1 MSLAEWLAQR
11 GHAVTVIAYA
21 DRDACSIEHGFEVRR
36 IRRISKLRRYQR
48 MQQMCAEELR
58 RADLVFTS
66 DHLCAPLVRALKAVP
81 RPSILRVMIDP
92 AWELSSRYGWSDQTP
107 DEFRISPSTYRGAF
121 VALRQ
126 RRWWHC
132 FSHLVAP
139 SEYLKR
145 VLCEYGVAEDR
156 IACIKN
162 PYHGTLLLE
171 PNPLRSERTVLIVA
185 RLANWKR
192 IDHALR
198 EFAGLPPDWN
208 LRILGDGPRRGELEA
223 LTKSLGIAARVE
235 FLGACDHATVQKAM
249 RAATVLLQTSS
260 YEGLSH
266 TLLEALAAGL
276 PIVATE
282 VGGNVELLRGGL
294 LGLPLAPNPPWQLAE
309 RIPAWIASGLALECA
324 QRGRDTIAREFD
336 RDALFS
342 RMESLCLELIRSAY
356 GSK

>member
-21 DRDACSIEHGFEVRR
+21 DRDAFGIEHGFEVRR
-36 IRRISKLRRYQR
+36 IRRIAKLRRYQR
-48 MQQMCAEELR
+48 MQQVCAEELR

-66 DHLCAPLVRALKAVP
+66 DHLCAPLVRALKMVP

-107 DEFRISPSTYRGAF
+107 DEFRRSPATYRGAF
-121 VALRQ
+121 VASRQ

-132 FSHLVAP
+132 FSRLVAP
-139 SEYLKR
+139 SAYLKQ
-145 VLCEYGVAEDR
+145 VLRDYGVAESR
-156 IACIKN
+156 IECIKN
-162 PYHGTLLLE
+162 PYHGAFRLE
-171 PNPLRSERTVLIVA
+171 AEPLRSERTMLIVA

-192 IDHALR
+192 IDLALR

-208 LRILGDGPRRGELEA
+208 LRILGDGPRRRDLVELA
-223 LTKSLGIAARVE
+223 KTLGIAKRVE
-235 FLGACDHATVQKAM
+235 FLGACDHATVLQAM
-249 RAATVLLQTSS
+249 RTATVLLQTSS

-282 VGGNVELLRGGL
+282 VGGNAELLRGGS
-294 LGLPLAPNPPWQLAE
+294 LGLPLAPDPPWQLAE
-309 RIPAWIASGLALECA
+309 RIPAWISSGLALACA
-324 QRGRDTIAREFD
+324 QRGRATIASEFD
-336 RDALFS
+336 RDAVFS
-342 RMESLCLELIRSAY
+342 RIESLCLELIAAA
-356 GSK
+356 